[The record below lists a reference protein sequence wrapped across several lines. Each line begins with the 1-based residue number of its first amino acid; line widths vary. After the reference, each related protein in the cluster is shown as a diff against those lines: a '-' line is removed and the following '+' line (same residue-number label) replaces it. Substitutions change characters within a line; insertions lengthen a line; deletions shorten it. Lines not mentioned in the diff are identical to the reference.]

1 LVSREGIYI
10 MKEKENVK
18 NNIEVW
24 EDIVNIKDLVMA
36 LIVCSVTTFVAY
48 ILAPNEPP
56 KPLFFGLTGAIIGF
70 IISSIFI
77 KPKRIF
83 IETNEEN

>member
-1 LVSREGIYI
+1 
-10 MKEKENVK
+10 MKEDNLK

-24 EDIVNIKDLVMA
+24 EDIVNIKDLIMS
-36 LIVCSVTTFVAY
+36 LIICTMTTFLAY
-48 ILAPNEPP
+48 ISAPNEPP

-70 IISSIFI
+70 VICAVFI

-83 IETNEEN
+83 IETKEEN

>member
-1 LVSREGIYI
+1 
-10 MKEKENVK
+10 MKEDNLK

-24 EDIVNIKDLVMA
+24 EDIVNIKDLIIS
-36 LIVCSVTTFVAY
+36 LIICTMTTFIAY

-70 IISSIFI
+70 VICAVFI

-83 IETNEEN
+83 IETKEEN

>member
-1 LVSREGIYI
+1 
-10 MKEKENVK
+10 MKNKKIKEEDSK
-18 NNIEVW
+18 DNIEVW
-24 EDIVNIKDLVMA
+24 EDIVNIKDLIIAFIICTM
-36 LIVCSVTTFVAY
+36 TTFVAY

-70 IISSIFI
+70 IICAIFI